1 MKNEKCLVFFFG
13 WLVFFHPCASSHQLK
28 TEHLPPPFYPLL
40 ANSPSDAPP
49 AKPHLLLCDLQNC
62 LLSRRPLNARP
73 PHVSARL
80 SGSLSCRCRLS
91 SPEAQPADGSEPP
104 AGGGGARRG
113 ALRGKNAELLST
125 DELTR

>member
-1 MKNEKCLVFFFG
+1 MRNVWCVFFG
-13 WLVFFHPCASSHQLK
+13 DVWCFFHPCTSNHQLE

-49 AKPHLLLCDLQNC
+49 AKPHLLLCDPQNS
-62 LLSRRPLNARP
+62 LLSRHPLNARP
-73 PHVSARL
+73 PRVSARL
-80 SGSLSCRCRLS
+80 SGALSCRCRLS
-91 SPEAQPADGSEPP
+91 HPEAQPADGSEPP

-125 DELTR
+125 SPPTS